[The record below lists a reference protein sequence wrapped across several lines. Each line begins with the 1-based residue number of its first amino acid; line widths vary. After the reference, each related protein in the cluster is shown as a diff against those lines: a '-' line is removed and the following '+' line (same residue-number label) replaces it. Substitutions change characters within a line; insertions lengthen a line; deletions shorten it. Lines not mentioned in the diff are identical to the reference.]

1 MLATLRVQNYA
12 LIDTVEIDFEQGL
25 NVLTGETGAGKSIL
39 IGALNLVL
47 GARASGDVLR
57 QGADKVQI
65 DAIFL
70 IEKPGR
76 RLKAL
81 LRQYDID
88 LDGPELHLART
99 IGADGRSKAYINGV
113 MTPIS
118 VLAEI
123 GDELVD
129 VHGQHDHQSLLKP
142 DRQLDLLDAYG
153 GTEAEAAAMREQVEA
168 FRALE
173 RRIEALESDDRDR
186 TRQMEFLRFEVNEI
200 DEAALEPGEDEALK
214 ARINLIT
221 NAESIFETAR
231 RAYALL
237 YEHEDGAAIDQLGA
251 SSRDLEELAAIDER
265 FAPLSAQLAEAL
277 ASVEAIASELRGYTE
292 ELEFDPE
299 ELNALN
305 RRNAQIGALKR
316 KYGATVEEILAYRD
330 RAAAELDGYE
340 NRDEQL
346 AALREEAAGLRARIT
361 AAGGK
366 LSAARQKAAK
376 KLAKEVTAS
385 LQDLGMKGARF
396 EAHLQAIEMSLSGF
410 DRAVFQLAA
419 NPGEPMQPLKQVASG
434 GEISRIMLAIKTV
447 LAKADTIP
455 SLIFDEVDAGIGG
468 DVARMVAKKMRA
480 IAASHQVLSITHLA
494 QIAAAGDAHF
504 TVAKATNNGRT
515 RTDVKPIAG
524 DSREKEI
531 ARLLDGSVSKVSL
544 EHARELLAG
553 TA

>member
-12 LIDTVEIDFEQGL
+12 LIDTVEIDFQPGF

-47 GARASGDVLR
+47 GARSTGDVLR
-57 QGADKVQI
+57 AGADKAQI

-70 IEKPGR
+70 IEKPGK

-81 LRQYDID
+81 LEALELT
-88 LDGPELHLART
+88 LDGQELHLART
-99 IGADGRSKAYINGV
+99 ISKDGRSKGYVNGAMV
-113 MTPIS
+113 PIS
-118 VLAEI
+118 ALSDI

-129 VHGQHDHQSLLKP
+129 VHGQHEHQSLLKS
-142 DRQLDLLDAYG
+142 DRQLELLDAFG
-153 GTEAEAAAMREQVEA
+153 GTEEAAAAMRGQVEA
-168 FRALE
+168 YRELE
-173 RRIEALESDDRDR
+173 RRIEGLESDDRDR

-221 NAESIFETAR
+221 NAETIYETAS
-231 RAYALL
+231 RAYARL
-237 YEHEDGAAIDQLGA
+237 YDQEEGPAIDQVAGA
-251 SSRDLEELAAIDER
+251 GHDLDELAEIDER
-265 FAPLSAQLAEAL
+265 FQPLATQLSEAQTAL
-277 ASVEAIASELRGYTE
+277 EAIATELRGYTE

-299 ELNALN
+299 ELNELN
-305 RRNAQIGALKR
+305 RRNSLLGALKR
-316 KYGATVEEILAYRD
+316 KYGKTVEDILAYRD
-330 RAAAELDGYE
+330 KASAELDGYE

-346 AALREEAAGLRARIT
+346 ASLKREAAVALAQI
-361 AAGGK
+361 AEDGK
-366 LSAARQKAAK
+366 KLTAARQKAAGK
-376 KLAKEVTAS
+376 IEKEVTRA

-396 EAHLQAIEMSLSGF
+396 EARLEAVPLQLSGF
-410 DRAVFQLAA
+410 DRAAFQLAA
-419 NPGEPMQPLKQVASG
+419 NPGEAMKPLKQVASG

-468 DVARMVAKKMRA
+468 DVARMVARKLRA

-494 QIAAAGDAHF
+494 QIAAVGDAHF
-504 TVAKATNNGRT
+504 TVAKGNANGRT
-515 RTDVKPIAG
+515 KTSVSPIAG
-524 DSREKEI
+524 EPREREI

-544 EHARELLAG
+544 EHARELLSETG
-553 TA
+553 